1 MKNKEVAEKFYE
13 LAEFAEFVNENSF
26 KVKAYLEAARVIENL
41 TIPIEE
47 LAQENKLT
55 DIKGIG
61 KGIAEKIQQ
70 YLNKGTIDRLEE
82 LKKEIPESLLELSRV
97 PGLGAKRI
105 KTLYEK
111 LGIKNIDDL
120 KQAALYGK
128 IRNIEGFGEKTEE
141 KILLGIAALHD
152 KKTDRVSIGIALPI
166 AESIVNLLKGHTPV
180 EKVLIA
186 GSLRR
191 MKETIGDIDI
201 LVTSESPAEIMNYVS
216 SMSNV
221 KDVIVKGDTKTS
233 ILTYENLQVDV
244 RVVEP
249 FSFGAA
255 SQYFTGSKEHNVK
268 LREIAIKQ
276 NFKLNEY
283 GLFKLENDELVA
295 GSAEEKIYEMLGLQW
310 IPPEMRE
317 DRGEIEAAKSRN
329 LPSLVEFSEIKGD
342 LHLHST
348 YSDGANTIEEM
359 AVKAK
364 EMGYEYII
372 VSDHARA
379 LGIARGLTMEQFE
392 NQRKE
397 IDRLNA
403 KLAPFTIFQGVELN
417 ILSNGEVDFPTEDL
431 KFFDICLAG
440 IHTGMNQSADAITE
454 RVLKAIEN
462 PYVRIIVH
470 PTGRIIGGR
479 DEYSVNL
486 DQVFEKAR
494 KFDTIFE
501 INASFERLDLSD
513 INVRKAKENY
523 GLRLEIGTDAHSVE
537 SLSNMRYGVGVARR
551 AWLTKSDVINTM
563 SLNEFTGFVK
573 NGKESM

>member
-1 MKNKEVAEKFYE
+1 VKNKEVAEKFYE